1 MEHGSGT
8 SSKVLPSNAF
18 RELKPGET
26 YEPVVP
32 AGKVVPEVTAW
43 SVGLGLV
50 MVLVFTFAAA
60 YIGLMTG
67 NVIEAAIPISI
78 LAVFLG
84 NSLLPRLAGRRSTI
98 LENVIV
104 QSIGQ
109 AAGVVVAG
117 AIFTIPALYI
127 NDLHPSFWQVFLSC
141 MLGGFLGVVLL
152 IPLRRYFVRDLHG
165 QLPFPEATA
174 IANVLASGE
183 RTKGAGGKILLWSFG
198 IGFLYDLVAEFV
210 HLWNGELG
218 SKVLLGRFGRFLA
231 DRRIELNLNATA
243 VYFGLG
249 YIIGPRY
256 AGVIA
261 AGSVLSF
268 LVIIPLVYL
277 VGHGL
282 PMPLVPPQTTDL
294 IRDLSARQIFTLYVR
309 PIGVGAIAVSGLI
322 GIVKMG
328 RIILSSLSLAFRS
341 FSGGGGDA
349 GEGAERTDLDIGARN
364 VLLIEVGTVLG
375 MFLLFWWVSGN
386 LATAAIGALITGVLA
401 FLFTPVAAR
410 AIAIVG
416 TNPVS
421 GMTLITLILA
431 SVILFRTGL
440 ARGNLG
446 QTIALIIGCAVCT
459 ALATSGAFVSDLKI
473 GYWFGSTPRAQERWK
488 FLGIVL
494 ASFAVGIVIWVIA
507 NSYGF
512 VPSPEHPNP
521 VPAPQGNLMAAIVGG
536 LMGGEDQPL
545 FLYAL
550 GGLVAILL
558 EMARVP
564 ALAFALGMYLPIEI
578 NMAVYAGAGFGWWI
592 ERSGRD
598 EKEREALRDQG
609 TLIASGLMAGAAIV
623 GTVGA
628 IFLLPQWTKLGLA
641 APPMELIDLVRRAGE
656 HGAWTRF
663 YEGFGGQLLGLAAF
677 VGLGLL
683 CRAIARHGARLAAEE
698 SGRGAG
704 D

>member
-26 YEPVVP
+26 YVPVVP
-32 AGKVVPEVTAW
+32 ADKAPPEVTPW
-43 SVGLGLV
+43 SVGLGLL

-84 NSLLPRLAGRRSTI
+84 NTLLPRMVGRRSTI

-218 SKVLLGRFGRFLA
+218 SKVLFGKFGKFLA

-282 PMPLVPPQTTDL
+282 PVPLVPPETTEL
-294 IRDLSARQIFTLYVR
+294 IRDMSARQIFTLYVR

-328 RIILSSLSLAFRS
+328 KIILSSLSLAFKG
-341 FSGGGGDA
+341 FAGGGG
-349 GEGAERTDLDIGARN
+349 ETERTERTDLDIGPRN
-364 VLLIEVGTVLG
+364 ILLIEIATVLG

-386 LATAAIGALITGVLA
+386 LLTAVIGAAITGLLA

-440 ARGNLG
+440 ARGQLG

-512 VPSPEHPNP
+512 VATPDHPNP

-536 LMGGEDQPL
+536 LMGGKEQPL
-545 FLYAL
+545 FLYAM

-592 ERSGRD
+592 ERTGRD
-598 EKEREALRDQG
+598 ERERERLRDQG

-628 IFLLPQWTKLGLA
+628 IFLLPQWTKLGLS
-641 APPMELIDLVRRAGE
+641 APPMKLIDLVHHAGE
-656 HGAWTRF
+656 HGGWNAF
-663 YEGFGGQLLGLAAF
+663 YEGFGGQLVGLLAF
-677 VGLGLL
+677 VGLGFL
-683 CRAIARHGARLAAEE
+683 CWVIARHGARLQAEE
-698 SGRGAG
+698 EARAG
-704 D
+704 QD

>member
-1 MEHGSGT
+1 VEHGSGT

-26 YEPVVP
+26 YVPVVP
-32 AGKVVPEVTAW
+32 ADKAPPEVTPW
-43 SVGLGLV
+43 SVGLGLL

-84 NSLLPRLAGRRSTI
+84 NTLLPRIGGRRSTI

-218 SKVLLGRFGRFLA
+218 SKVLFGKFGRFLA

-282 PMPLVPPQTTDL
+282 PVPLVPPETTEL
-294 IRDLSARQIFTLYVR
+294 IRDMSARQIFTLYVR

-328 RIILSSLSLAFRS
+328 KIILSSLSLAFKG
-341 FSGGGGDA
+341 FTGGA
-349 GEGAERTDLDIGARN
+349 GETESAERTDLDIGPRN
-364 VLLIEVGTVLG
+364 ILLIEIGTVLG

-386 LATAAIGALITGVLA
+386 LLTAIIGAAITGLLA

-440 ARGNLG
+440 ARGQLG

-512 VPSPEHPNP
+512 VATPEHPNP

-536 LMGGEDQPL
+536 LMGGKEQPL
-545 FLYAL
+545 FLYAM

-592 ERSGRD
+592 ERTGRD

-628 IFLLPQWTKLGLA
+628 IFLLPQWTKLGLS
-641 APPMELIDLVRRAGE
+641 APPMKLIDLVHRAGE
-656 HGAWTRF
+656 HGGWNAF
-663 YEGFGGQLLGLAAF
+663 YEGFGGQL
-677 VGLGLL
+677 VGLLAFIGLGFL
-683 CRAIARHGARLAAEE
+683 CWAIARHGARLQAEE
-698 SGRGAG
+698 EARAGR